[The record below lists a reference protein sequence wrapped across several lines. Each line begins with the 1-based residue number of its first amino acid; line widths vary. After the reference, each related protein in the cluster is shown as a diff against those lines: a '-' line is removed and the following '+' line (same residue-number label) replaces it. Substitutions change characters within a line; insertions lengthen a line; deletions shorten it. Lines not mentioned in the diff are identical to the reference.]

1 MNEWITDLLALQD
14 LDLKIR
20 NLNLRIDTIP
30 SEKKRLDS
38 LVKDAVSDVEV
49 AKDGLRRIERSIKE
63 HEGEIAKLGEASRKL
78 LTQSAMVKKNN
89 EYQAM
94 MADIEAK
101 KNAVSDIETKIL
113 ELLDQAE
120 SARQGVTAAE
130 KELAVTQKSVK
141 AEMADLVELK
151 QELEEDIGE
160 KLKLR
165 KACES
170 RIDTQTLEVYH
181 RLLAGGKGEPV
192 AMINQGVC
200 GYCRLKVPPQT
211 INNAR
216 KGVLTLCDN
225 CSHILYLHS

>member
-49 AKDGLRRIERSIKE
+49 AKDGLRRIERAIKE
-63 HEGEIAKLGEASRKL
+63 NEGEIEKLNEASRKL

-101 KNAVSDIETKIL
+101 KNAISDIETKIL

-120 SARQGVTAAE
+120 SAQQGIAAAE

-151 QELEEDIGE
+151 QELEEDISE

-165 KACES
+165 KAYES
-170 RIDTQTLEVYH
+170 KIDTQTLSVYH
-181 RLLAGGKGEPV
+181 RLLEGGKGEPV

-200 GYCRLKVPPQT
+200 SFCRLKVPPQT
-211 INNAR
+211 INNAK

>member
-49 AKDGLRRIERSIKE
+49 AKDGLRRIERAIKE
-63 HEGEIAKLGEASRKL
+63 NEGEIEKLNEASRKL

-120 SARQGVTAAE
+120 SAQQGIAAAE

-141 AEMADLVELK
+141 AEMADLVEVK

-165 KACES
+165 KAYES
-170 RIDTQTLEVYH
+170 KIDTQTLSVYH
-181 RLLAGGKGEPV
+181 RLLEGGKGEPV

-200 GYCRLKVPPQT
+200 SFCRLKVPPQT
-211 INNAR
+211 INNAK

>member
-49 AKDGLRRIERSIKE
+49 AKDGLRRIERAIKE
-63 HEGEIAKLGEASRKL
+63 NEGEIEKLNEASRKL

-101 KNAVSDIETKIL
+101 KNAVCH
-113 ELLDQAE
+113 
-120 SARQGVTAAE
+120 R
-130 KELAVTQKSVK
+130 AVPH
-141 AEMADLVELK
+141 
-151 QELEEDIGE
+151 
-160 KLKLR
+160 LR
-165 KACES
+165 
-170 RIDTQTLEVYH
+170 V
-181 RLLAGGKGEPV
+181 GK
-192 AMINQGVC
+192 
-200 GYCRLKVPPQT
+200 
-211 INNAR
+211 
-216 KGVLTLCDN
+216 
-225 CSHILYLHS
+225 